1 MGEDLEREQ
10 RKYYCKSERKNGVG
24 KGRRRVK
31 IFRLFFKMGKITAI
45 IKLRYVIKSYTFGKN
60 SNKADTI

>member
-45 IKLRYVIKSYTFGKN
+45 IKLCHK
-60 SNKADTI
+60 TIYFWQEFK